1 MVKKLYGSI
10 TFGTR
15 HVWFTVVTH
24 WWACIPDRSGLWF
37 VVGMAIHFTPVYV
50 CLWVLFCRTRPLVD
64 VSTEV
69 SNRHLQKVRL
79 QLAEHSRERISPTT
93 TDQFQ
98 HRDPIRSLAVG
109 RWTSSAPNDEFCC
122 QKLLVSC
129 WCNRALRMEKNSSH
143 EAQHPGLGA
152 MNPVTAFLHLFW
164 LPAND
169 TRLFWY
175 TRRPLSTLVWL
186 WFEVTKVNVQ
196 GLGTTRWV
204 CTGFTA
210 WLFVWMG
217 SSQLQRARI
226 AVVEY
231 TRWVFWKLRGER
243 GRERERV
250 KTGDDRLRRRRRRD
264 WKTDVSISRLTYEQ
278 QANVFRSTAPATVSN
293 EGLDSG
299 GVTVRTVPP
308 RNTTHVA
315 CTGCRHVDRWQ
326 MFSSPSHM
334 PAGPSLNA
342 TLASIVRPSTV
353 SRSVAHC
360 ERSSVHAVELSN
372 DGCSPKNNDFFVAS
386 RLPRT
391 DCLRGLHRWLFFA
404 FLKLGGFLVIFFPSQ
419 KTHCRRVGPHTTERS
434 IVFVYVYF
442 LCQVLQYRCIFYGI
456 F

>member
-1 MVKKLYGSI
+1 MTPDY
-10 TFGTR
+10 FG
-15 HVWFTVVTH
+15 
-24 WWACIPDRSGLWF
+24 
-37 VVGMAIHFTPVYV
+37 
-50 CLWVLFCRTRPLVD
+50 
-64 VSTEV
+64 
-69 SNRHLQKVRL
+69 
-79 QLAEHSRERISPTT
+79 
-93 TDQFQ
+93 
-98 HRDPIRSLAVG
+98 
-109 RWTSSAPNDEFCC
+109 
-122 QKLLVSC
+122 
-129 WCNRALRMEKNSSH
+129 
-143 EAQHPGLGA
+143 
-152 MNPVTAFLHLFW
+152 
-164 LPAND
+164 
-169 TRLFWY
+169 
-175 TRRPLSTLVWL
+175 TRRPLRSLVWL
-186 WFEVTKVNVQ
+186 WFEVTKASNLHSRQGVR
-196 GLGTTRWV
+196 GLGPTKWV
-204 CTGFTA
+204 CTGFTTR
-210 WLFVWMG
+210 LFVWMG
-217 SSQLQRARI
+217 SSQLLCGRI
-226 AVVEY
+226 TVVEY

-342 TLASIVRPSTV
+342 IRSRVLCDRVQFRGRSRIVNAPLC
-353 SRSVAHC
+353 SRSNYRMTDA
-360 ERSSVHAVELSN
+360 RPRIMISLSQ
-372 DGCSPKNNDFFVAS
+372 V
-386 RLPRT
+386 PRT